1 LERLTM
7 HYGKIAATMLAV
19 FAGAIALT
27 MVLHPG

>member
-1 LERLTM
+1 LTM
-7 HYGKIAATMLAV
+7 YYGKIAATIIAV

>member
-1 LERLTM
+1 LTM
-7 HYGKIAATMLAV
+7 HYGKSAATILTV